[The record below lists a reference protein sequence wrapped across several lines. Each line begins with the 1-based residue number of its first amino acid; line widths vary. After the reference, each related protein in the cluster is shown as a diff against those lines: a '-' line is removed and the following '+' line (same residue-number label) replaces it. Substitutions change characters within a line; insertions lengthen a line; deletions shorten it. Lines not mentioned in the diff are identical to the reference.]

1 MSMRNVRRGTWV
13 AVLVMGALLIA
24 ACGGNG
30 DDDGLDSSRT
40 PSVTVTASVPAGPT
54 PTATPIT
61 EFKVAFINL
70 HSPLPVGGNPV
81 AAETMAAR
89 IQQIGA
95 EIQRLDPDLI
105 AFNEASITGAG
116 SAIDLLFA
124 ELKLE
129 YAYSRANPGFGLE
142 NSDAAPQIQA
152 NGFEEGELLFSKHAI
167 LGYERLWLSPRS
179 SELGEG
185 RIALHARIKAPSPLG
200 EINVFVTHLTGGGEA
215 IRHAQATDLVA
226 QIEARRGDR
235 PTLLIG
241 DMGDSAASPTYEIF
255 RAAGY
260 ADPAWEASLT
270 TCCRES
276 VIGPQP
282 ELTTRPDCILSLG
295 FGDGAVQLFAQTPVT
310 LQDGRELYASDHNGL
325 FAVFPV
331 GGG

>member
-1 MSMRNVRRGTWV
+1 MSMRNSGRWV
-13 AVLVMGALLIA
+13 LSLVLGALLVA
-24 ACGGNG
+24 SCGGDG
-30 DDDGLDSSRT
+30 DNNDIDRSGT
-40 PSVTVTASVPAGPT
+40 PTVVATASIPSGPT
-54 PTATPIT
+54 PTTTPIS

-70 HSPLPVGGNPV
+70 YSPLTVGDNQV
-81 AAETMAAR
+81 AAETLGAR
-89 IQQIGA
+89 IQQLSA

-116 SAIDLLFA
+116 DAIDRLVT

-129 YAYSRANPGFGLE
+129 WAYMRANPGFGLD
-142 NSDAAPQIQA
+142 NADAAPIVDA
-152 NGFEEGELLFSKHAI
+152 SEFEEGELLFSKHPI
-167 LGYERLWLSPRS
+167 LEFERLWLSPRTT
-179 SELGEG
+179 ELGEG
-185 RIALHARIKAPSPLG
+185 RIALHVRVKAPSPLG
-200 EINVFVTHLTGGGEA
+200 EISVFVTHLTGGSEA
-215 IRHAQATDLVA
+215 IRQAQAADLVA
-226 QIEARRGDR
+226 RAEVEREGR

-241 DMGDSAASPTYEIF
+241 DMGDPVESATYEIF

-260 ADPAWEASLT
+260 SDPAWGGTLA

-282 ELTTRPDCILSLG
+282 DLTTRPDCILSLG

-331 GGG
+331 GDG